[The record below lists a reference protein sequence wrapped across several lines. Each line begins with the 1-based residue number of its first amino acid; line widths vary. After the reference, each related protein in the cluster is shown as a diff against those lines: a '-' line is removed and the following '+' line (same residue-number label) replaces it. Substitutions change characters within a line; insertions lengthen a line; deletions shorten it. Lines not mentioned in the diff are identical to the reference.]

1 MALSNYAKIG
11 TINFWVR
18 NQAVDQPG
26 QCFVALYS
34 TNPSGADTGTEVSG
48 GGYARQPVT
57 FGNPTISGEQAI
69 SQNTAV
75 LNFPQLSASAGT
87 AAFIALKDAENGGNL
102 IAYASLS
109 ASLQLNAGFQPF
121 IPIGDLRVIA
131 T

>member
-1 MALSNYAKIG
+1 MALSNYAKSG

-18 NQAVDQPG
+18 NQSVAQPG

-34 TNPSGADTGTEVSG
+34 TNPTGADTGTEVSG

-57 FGNPTISGEQAI
+57 FGAPTISGGQAI

-75 LNFPQLSASAGT
+75 INFPQLTASAGT
-87 AAFIALKDAENGGNL
+87 AAYIALKDAENGGNL
-102 IAYASLS
+102 IAYAALP

-121 IPIGDLRVIA
+121 IAIGDLRVIA

>member
-1 MALSNYAKIG
+1 MPLSNYTKIG

-18 NQAVDQPG
+18 NQSVSQPG

-48 GGYARQPVT
+48 GYTRQPVS

-69 SQNTAV
+69 SQNTV
-75 LNFPQLSASAGT
+75 VVNFPQLTASAGT
-87 AAFIALKDAENGGNL
+87 AAFIALKDAETGGNL

-109 ASLQLNAGFQPF
+109 AIIQLNAGFQPF